1 MPSPKRK
8 KTSCIQW
15 LSPAEMAEVLD
26 SRSRSVLN
34 ISGKSFMR
42 NRKKGK
48 YDKLDA
54 DACPGI
60 VELALLAPS
69 AKGARSIARKDSKRS
84 R

>member
-1 MPSPKRK
+1 MPAPNRHKS
-8 KTSCIQW
+8 SCIQW
-15 LSPAEMAEVLD
+15 ISSDEMAEIVD
-26 SRSRSVLN
+26 SRSRAVLR

-48 YDKLDA
+48 YAKLDA

-60 VELALLAPS
+60 VELALLAP
-69 AKGARSIARKDSKRS
+69 ATKGARSIARKDSKRS

>member
-1 MPSPKRK
+1 
-8 KTSCIQW
+8 
-15 LSPAEMAEVLD
+15 MAEILD
-26 SRSRSVLN
+26 SRSRAVLR

-42 NRKKGK
+42 KRKKGE
-48 YDKLDA
+48 YAKLDA

-69 AKGARSIARKDSKRS
+69 TEKGARSIARKNSKGS